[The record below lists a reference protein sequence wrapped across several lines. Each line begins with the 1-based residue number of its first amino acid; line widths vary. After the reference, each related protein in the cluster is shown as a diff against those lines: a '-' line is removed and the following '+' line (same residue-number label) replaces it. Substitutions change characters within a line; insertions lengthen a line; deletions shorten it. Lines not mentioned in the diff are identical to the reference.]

1 MKIGEQC
8 VDECVLGIEEP
19 AEVQTDG
26 GAIIGGMSKSVRA
39 ARRPVSLPLIEH
51 RAAHA
56 GMISTAMVAAVKM
69 SWSPSDCWKS
79 ELARV
84 SIVVEADERHRWRAP
99 NRLINLWA
107 AARIDEL
114 MPWA

>member
-1 MKIGEQC
+1 
-8 VDECVLGIEEP
+8 
-19 AEVQTDG
+19 
-26 GAIIGGMSKSVRA
+26 
-39 ARRPVSLPLIEH
+39 
-51 RAAHA
+51 
-56 GMISTAMVAAVKM
+56 MVAAVKM

-84 SIVVEADERHRWRAP
+84 YVVVEADERHRWRAP
-99 NRLINLWA
+99 NRLVNLWA